1 MRNLQ
6 ITQAITNRD
15 TPAVERYFN
24 DVGQEPLISG
34 QEEVL
39 LAQRIRQGDRSALE
53 KLIKANLRFVVSV
66 AKRYQNQGLPLSDLI
81 SEGNIGLVRA
91 AHRFDETRGFKFI
104 SCAVWWIRQSILDAL
119 SEQTRT
125 IRLPRNH
132 VNMLTKINNQAGL
145 LENRLERSATQEE
158 LAEFFGVQLDK
169 LKTAEASAPRTL
181 SFDAPVSCEDATTML
196 EKISNGEHTVD
207 EQIMAEHNGQF
218 AAGLLKML
226 SMRERAILE
235 MTFGFYDQLPML
247 PTEIGPLIGL
257 TGERVRQI
265 RNNALDKLRA
275 QAEKHKP
282 YFMNNLYP

>member
-15 TPAVERYFN
+15 TPAVKRYFN
-24 DVGQEPLISG
+24 DVAQEPLISA

-39 LAQRIRQGDRSALE
+39 LAQEIRQGDHSGLE

-91 AHRFDETRGFKFI
+91 AHRFDETQGFKFI

-119 SEQTRT
+119 SEHTRM

-158 LAEFFGVQLDK
+158 LAEFFGVQLNK
-169 LKTAEASAPRTL
+169 LKLQRPAPR
-181 SFDAPVSCEDATTML
+181 
-196 EKISNGEHTVD
+196 G
-207 EQIMAEHNGQF
+207 
-218 AAGLLKML
+218 
-226 SMRERAILE
+226 R
-235 MTFGFYDQLPML
+235 
-247 PTEIGPLIGL
+247 
-257 TGERVRQI
+257 
-265 RNNALDKLRA
+265 
-275 QAEKHKP
+275 
-282 YFMNNLYP
+282 